1 MERLLEILHK
11 EVVPAQGCTEPIAVA
26 YAVAVAAKQIEGE
39 LVSITLDLSGNII
52 KNAMGVGIPG
62 TGRTGIDIAALLGAV
77 VRRPEKELEI
87 LSDLSEEEL
96 AAAEALLE
104 KNLLKMTLSESSE
117 KLYIDAFVKTTG
129 GSARC
134 IVAQEHTNVVRIEK
148 DGAVIFEKAQETGE
162 EGGNDALSVEEIFDF
177 AMHVP
182 LEKIAFLL
190 EGAKMNQDVSQEGL
204 RGDYGLRIGKTLR
217 GQMEKGLLET
227 SLANELISSAAAAS
241 DARMDGC
248 AKAVMTTAG
257 SGNQGIAC
265 MMPVAELAKK
275 LGHDDEMLARA
286 LALSNLMT
294 IHVKSYM
301 GRLSPLCG
309 AAIAGGTGA
318 CCGMVYLMGGG
329 LNQVK
334 LAINSMLADHMG
346 MICDGAKT
354 TCALKIATGV
364 NAAVLCATLAMNGIS
379 PIDKEGIVFADV
391 EDTIRSIGQ
400 LILTGLPGLDS
411 AILDV
416 MLSKKC

>member
-1 MERLLEILHK
+1 MERLLGILHK

-39 LVSITLDLSGNII
+39 LIGITLDLSGNII

-87 LSDLSEEEL
+87 LSDLSEAEL
-96 AAAEALLE
+96 EKAEALLE
-104 KNLLKMTLSESSE
+104 KNLLKMTLAESPE
-117 KLYIDAFVKTTG
+117 KLYIDALVETTG
-129 GSARC
+129 GNARC

-148 DGAVIFEKAQETGE
+148 DGAVIFEKTPEMGE
-162 EGGNDALSVEEIFDF
+162 EGGNDAISVEEILDF

-182 LEKIAFLL
+182 LDKIAFLL
-190 EGAKMNQDVSQEGL
+190 EGARMNQDVSQEGL

-217 GQMEKGLLET
+217 GQMEKGLLEN

-275 LGHDDEMLARA
+275 LGRDEEMLARA

-391 EDTIRSIGQ
+391 EDTIRSVGR
-400 LILTGLPGLDS
+400 LILTGMPGLDS

-416 MLSKKC
+416 MLSKC

>member
-1 MERLLEILHK
+1 MQRLLEILHK
-11 EVVPAQGCTEPIAVA
+11 EVTPAQGCTEPIAVA
-26 YAVAVAAKQIEGE
+26 YAVAAAAQQTQGEIQRIE
-39 LVSITLDLSGNII
+39 LCLSGNIL

-62 TGRTGIDIAALLGAV
+62 TGQTGVDIAALLGAV
-77 VRRPEKELEI
+77 VRAPEKKLEI
-87 LSDLSEEEL
+87 LSGLTADQLALAQQLKQRGVLKIALSDQE
-96 AAAEALLE
+96 
-104 KNLLKMTLSESSE
+104 E
-117 KLYIDAFVKTTG
+117 KLYIDATVQTDQ
-129 GSARC
+129 GSGRCVVAR
-134 IVAQEHTNVVRIEK
+134 EHTNIVCLQR
-148 DGAVIFEKAQETGE
+148 DGRSILQKEDPAQDGCE
-162 EGGNDALSVEEIFDF
+162 NAALTVEEIYDF
-177 AMHVP
+177 ATHAPVSS
-182 LEKIAFLL
+182 LAFLL
-190 EGAKMNQDVSQEGL
+190 EGARMNKAVSQEGL

-248 AKAVMTTAG
+248 AQPVMTTAG

-265 MMPVAELAKK
+265 MLPAVELASR
-275 LGHDDEMLARA
+275 LGSSQEALARA

-318 CCGMVYLMGGG
+318 CCAMVYLMGGG
-329 LNQVK
+329 LEQIR

-364 NAAVLCATLAMNGIS
+364 NAAVLCATLAMNGIA
-379 PIDKEGIVFADV
+379 PAQKDGIVCADA
-391 EDTIRSIGQ
+391 EDTIRSVGK
-400 LILTGLPGLDS
+400 LILDGLPGLDS

-416 MLSKKC
+416 MLSKC